1 MHYLAK
7 GAPQMTQAI
16 TVWAEIPVTDMNRSV
31 AFYNSVFGYDMT
43 IDESGPNPMAILG
56 GQMDTV
62 GGHLYPG
69 KPSGDGPT
77 IHIALP
83 DGLEQASDR
92 CRASG
97 GEVLG
102 DPISLPVGRFV
113 YARDPDGN
121 SLGLFEVAA

>member
-1 MHYLAK
+1 
-7 GAPQMTQAI
+7 MTQPI

-31 AFYNSVFGYDMT
+31 DFYNSVFGYDMT
-43 IDESGPNPMAILG
+43 IDNSGPNPMAILG
-56 GQMDTV
+56 GQMETA

-83 DGLEQASDR
+83 DGLDAAANR
-92 CRASG
+92 CRSSG

-102 DPISLPVGRFV
+102 EPIAIPSGRFV